1 MSYHMER
8 KRHHQSA
15 ASDRSLKPRLSFALD
30 GITRHELE
38 NEARKIYETRVVADS
53 LARLAKLFDLKSLP
67 FSDEELQ
74 TLATRARES
83 FRSEK
88 KRERLA
94 RYKVHL
100 VALYGEERVASIS
113 AALQD
118 INNAIGY
125 EEK

>member
-1 MSYHMER
+1 MSW
-8 KRHHQSA
+8 K
-15 ASDRSLKPRLSFALD
+15 
-30 GITRHELE
+30 T
-38 NEARKIYETRVVADS
+38 EARKIYETRVVADS
-53 LARLAKLFDLKSLP
+53 LARLAKRFDLKSLP

-100 VALYGEERVASIS
+100 VALYGEERVAAIS

>member
-1 MSYHMER
+1 MSW
-8 KRHHQSA
+8 KA
-15 ASDRSLKPRLSFALD
+15 
-30 GITRHELE
+30 
-38 NEARKIYETRVVADS
+38 EARKIYEARVVADS
-53 LARLAKLFDLKSLP
+53 LARLANRFDLKSLP

-88 KRERLA
+88 KRARLD
-94 RYKVHL
+94 RYKAHL
-100 VALYGEERVASIS
+100 SALYGEERVATIS

-125 EEK
+125 DEI

>member
-1 MSYHMER
+1 MSW
-8 KRHHQSA
+8 K
-15 ASDRSLKPRLSFALD
+15 
-30 GITRHELE
+30 T
-38 NEARKIYETRVVADS
+38 EAGKIYERRVIADS
-53 LARLAKLFDLKSLP
+53 LARLAKQLDLKSLP

-88 KRERLA
+88 KRAHLDG
-94 RYKVHL
+94 YKAHL
-100 VALYGEERVASIS
+100 SALYGEERVDAIS

>member
-1 MSYHMER
+1 
-8 KRHHQSA
+8 
-15 ASDRSLKPRLSFALD
+15 
-30 GITRHELE
+30 
-38 NEARKIYETRVVADS
+38 
-53 LARLAKLFDLKSLP
+53 
-67 FSDEELQ
+67 LQ